1 MLALCSGYGQSL
13 VRAVLFFVSS
23 YLIYLFLY
31 LYLHLH
37 LLLISVRFF
46 ELQVFIDHAVKFLRE
61 WGFDGLDLDWEY
73 PGRADRGG
81 SVPEDKQRFTFLCQE
96 LLDAFKAEA
105 AQTGQ
110 PRLLLTAAVSA
121 GKATIDVAYEVDK
134 LGPLLDIL
142 NLMTYDLH
150 GNWDKVT
157 GHHTA
162 MVHITSETDDLSVPY
177 AAQYW
182 IDKGFP
188 ANKIA
193 LGMATYGRAF
203 RLKDASNNGLGAP
216 KADWQNPPKG
226 QYTREAGFLSFYEI
240 CKMGLTV
247 VEDNAVMA
255 PYGYEGTGWVGFDNQ
270 KSLQYKIDTVIKAKG
285 LMGAMFWA
293 LDLDD
298 FSGSQCGQGPY
309 PLMNYVKM
317 SLGGYVPP
325 PPPPPNPST
334 TAPPPPPPHVTTTDP
349 GLVTTLPPVSPTEPP
364 VTPGPGGCVSV
375 PPYNSA
381 GMDAWCAAN
390 CAAGNCPAS
399 HCKCS

>member
-1 MLALCSGYGQSL
+1 MLALCSGYGQSF
-13 VRAVLFFVSS
+13 VRSVLFFVSS

-37 LLLISVRFF
+37 LLLISVAFF

-105 AQTGQ
+105 AQTEQ

-162 MVHITSETDDLSVPY
+162 MVGDDKLTVPY

-193 LGMATYGRAF
+193 LGMGTYGRAF
-203 RLKDASNNGLGAP
+203 ALKDPNNNGLGAP
-216 KADWQNPPKG
+216 KHDWQKPHKG
-226 QYTREAGFLSFYEI
+226 QYTREAGFLAYYEI
-240 CKMGLTV
+240 CKLGLNIVTNNTV
-247 VEDNAVMA
+247 KA
-255 PYGYEGTGWVGFDNQ
+255 PYGHKDTIWVGFDDQ
-270 KSLQYKIDTVIKAKG
+270 ESLQYKIDTVIKAKG

-298 FSGSQCGQGPY
+298 FSGSQCGQGRY
-309 PLMNYVKM
+309 PLMNYVNK

-325 PPPPPNPST
+325 PTT
-334 TAPPPPPPHVTTTDP
+334 TAPPSPSPSPSPHVTTTDP
-349 GLVTTLPPVSPTEPP
+349 GPVTTLPPVSPTEPP

-375 PPYNSA
+375 PPYKSA